1 LVEESYYFK
10 SAQLGLSLTIDNT
23 ELALGEESVISFQHV
38 QQKLPQSL

>member
-10 SAQLGLSLTIDNT
+10 SAQLGLSLTTDNK